1 MGKEQKVWLRMR
13 LSLFINQFCVLC
25 FIHSIKFLEMVFN
38 NMYIILQNMVKQK
51 AMRVLKQKRM
61 YGFFFLYFIL
71 CLDQVLILLLY
82 Y

>member
-1 MGKEQKVWLRMR
+1 
-13 LSLFINQFCVLC
+13 
-25 FIHSIKFLEMVFN
+25 MVFN